1 MSPQVLSRSVLLQ
14 YRSRWCFILKLL
26 ISPSKIKSY
35 DILSLHHY
43 NLDHRV
49 QKKLLVKNE
58 KLDYHERKVFFIMSL
73 FKISFFHF
81 QELTMGFGQG
91 PGDVSAV
98 ASSRL
103 GSCSLKDQS
112 IADAEWYW
120 GEINREE
127 VRHLYFPK

>member
-1 MSPQVLSRSVLLQ
+1 VVFYFKTFDFTIKDQVIR
-14 YRSRWCFILKLL
+14 YFI
-26 ISPSKIKSY
+26 SSSFQFGSSCIK
-35 DILSLHHY
+35 
-43 NLDHRV
+43 R
-49 QKKLLVKNE
+49 LLVKNE